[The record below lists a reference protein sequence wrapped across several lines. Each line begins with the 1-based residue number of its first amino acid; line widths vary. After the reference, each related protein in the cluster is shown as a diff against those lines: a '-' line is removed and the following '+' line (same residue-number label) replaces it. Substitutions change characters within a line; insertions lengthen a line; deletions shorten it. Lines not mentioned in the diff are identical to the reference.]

1 MARFL
6 IDANLPYRFSLWAKD
21 ACIHARDLGEDW
33 SDSEIWAY
41 ARAQN
46 LIIVSKDADFSDR
59 ILVSKPPPRV
69 IHIRFGNMKMRDFHG
84 LIRHQWP
91 DIVALAHQHRLV
103 TAYRNRIEAID

>member
-6 IDANLPYRFSLWAKD
+6 IDANLPYRFSLWAND

-46 LIIVSKDADFSDR
+46 LIIVSKDADCSDR

-84 LIRHQWP
+84 LIRRQWP
-91 DIVALAHQHRLV
+91 HIVALAHQHRLV
-103 TAYRNRIEAID
+103 TVYRNRIEAID